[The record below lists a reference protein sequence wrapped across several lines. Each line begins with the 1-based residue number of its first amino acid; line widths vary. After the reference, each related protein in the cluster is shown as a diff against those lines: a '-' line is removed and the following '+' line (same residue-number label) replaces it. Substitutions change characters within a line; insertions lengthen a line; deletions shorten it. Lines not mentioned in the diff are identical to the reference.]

1 MLTHSDSGSLLL
13 DYLPAIYRRSEQI
26 QAFLAPFQ
34 EILIGPDP
42 ELAEEQGRASDGSLQ
57 ARIRNIPALFD
68 PEQTSPEFLPWLA
81 QWAVLSSHEGLSESR
96 RRTLIKEII
105 PLYAIRGT
113 KAYLERVLNLYT
125 GALTQVEELD
135 LPPMAVGVRSF
146 IGQDT
151 RLGEDPF
158 QFRVSVMFRPVP
170 ATHEERQQM
179 LELVHVVIGLAKPAH
194 THYQLVDNL
203 TDENLGFV
211 ISFRSTVGIDSR
223 L

>member
-1 MLTHSDSGSLLL
+1 MLSNSESGSLLL

-34 EILIGPDP
+34 ELLIGPDQ
-42 ELAEEQGRASDGSLQ
+42 EHWDGQGQGPKSSLQ
-57 ARIRNIPALFD
+57 ERIRSIPAVFD
-68 PEQTSPEFLPWLA
+68 PEATSPEFLPWLA

-96 RRTLIKEII
+96 RRTLIKEIV

-113 KAYLERVLNLYT
+113 RAYLETVLNLYT
-125 GALTQVEELD
+125 GGLANVAELE
-135 LPPMAVGVRSF
+135 LPAIAVGVRS
-146 IGQDT
+146 IVGQDT

-158 QFRVSVMFRPVP
+158 QFRVSVIFQSVL

-179 LELVHVVIGLAKPAH
+179 LELVHEVIRLAKPAH
-194 THYQLVDNL
+194 THYQLAHNL

-211 ISFRSTVGIDSR
+211 VSFRSTVGIDSR